1 MTVIS
6 IDMPRIIPKTDIFDM
21 IFMKLELFFDRKNLY
36 ANNNRIK
43 ILYHRALMNQANITQ
58 VRLLNDYDSNGIVL
72 AWPSLYEDKSYW
84 LGMLEVYYQLITD
97 CLQNKKHI
105 ILVKKK
111 NRSIED
117 DLKCI
122 KRNID
127 SFIKEKK
134 YFTLY
139 EIDYDDIWLRDIGP
153 IMLKIKPHEYNFNV
167 MKFNGYGDKYI
178 YKNDKIFSKEFIEKF
193 ASGTF
198 NNKKSL
204 EIFEDLVIEPGN
216 IVYDDELCIVN
227 KLPLIRHNSM
237 TWNQIN
243 KILTNGFQNI
253 LNKKFIIIDVGVLS
267 GDDTDGHIDNL
278 VRLDQ
283 PNVLYFMAT
292 DDKSHPDYELLKDL
306 KNQISNNN
314 FGKRKIIPIN
324 HNLTDIVKNNV
335 NEILPFSY
343 LNYIRIGEIIYMP
356 INKFTNERKKIE
368 IRNIFK
374 NSNVRFI
381 LCNSLLNEKGGL
393 HCFSMNIIKDKEI

>member
-1 MTVIS
+1 MTVIN

-72 AWPSLYEDKSYW
+72 AWPSLYEDKPYW

-105 ILVKKK
+105 ILVTKK

-153 IMLKIKPHEYNFNV
+153 IMLKMKPHEYNFNV

-198 NNKKSL
+198 NNKTSL

-216 IVYDDELCIVN
+216 IVYDDELCMVN
-227 KLPLIRHNSM
+227 KRPLIKHNSM

-343 LNYIRIGEIIYMP
+343 LNYIRIGKIIYIP

>member
-1 MTVIS
+1 
-6 IDMPRIIPKTDIFDM
+6 
-21 IFMKLELFFDRKNLY
+21 MKLELLFDRKNLY

-43 ILYHRALMNQANITQ
+43 ILYHRALMNQANITE

-72 AWPSLYEDKSYW
+72 AWPSLYQDEPYW
-84 LGMLEVYYQLITD
+84 LGILEVYYQLIID

-105 ILVKKK
+105 ILITKK

-127 SFIKEKK
+127 SFIKEKE

-153 IMLKIKPHEYNFNV
+153 IMLRIKPHGYNFNI
-167 MKFNGYGDKYI
+167 MKFNGYGSKYI
-178 YKNDKIFSKEFIEKF
+178 YNNDKFFSKEFIEKF

-198 NNKKSL
+198 NIKTSL
-204 EIFEDLVIEPGN
+204 KIFEDLVIEPGN
-216 IVYDDELCIVN
+216 IVYDDELCMVN
-227 KLPLIRHNSM
+227 KLPLIKHNSM

-243 KILTNGFQNI
+243 KILINGFQNI
-253 LNKKFIIIDVGVLS
+253 LNKKFIVIDVGVLS

-306 KNQISNNN
+306 KRQISSND

-343 LNYIRIGEIIYMP
+343 LNYIRIGKMIYMP

-374 NSNVRFI
+374 NSDVKFI
-381 LCNSLLNEKGGL
+381 LCDSLLNEKGGL
-393 HCFSMNIIKDKEI
+393 HCFSMNIIKDKKI

>member
-36 ANNNRIK
+36 AKNNRIK

-167 MKFNGYGDKYI
+167 MKSNGYGGKYI

-324 HNLTDIVKNNV
+324 HNLTDIVKNNI

-374 NSNVRFI
+374 NSDVRFI

>member
-1 MTVIS
+1 
-6 IDMPRIIPKTDIFDM
+6 
-21 IFMKLELFFDRKNLY
+21 
-36 ANNNRIK
+36 
-43 ILYHRALMNQANITQ
+43 
-58 VRLLNDYDSNGIVL
+58 
-72 AWPSLYEDKSYW
+72 
-84 LGMLEVYYQLITD
+84 
-97 CLQNKKHI
+97 
-105 ILVKKK
+105 
-111 NRSIED
+111 
-117 DLKCI
+117 
-122 KRNID
+122 
-127 SFIKEKK
+127 
-134 YFTLY
+134 
-139 EIDYDDIWLRDIGP
+139 
-153 IMLKIKPHEYNFNV
+153 
-167 MKFNGYGDKYI
+167 
-178 YKNDKIFSKEFIEKF
+178 
-193 ASGTF
+193 
-198 NNKKSL
+198 
-204 EIFEDLVIEPGN
+204 
-216 IVYDDELCIVN
+216 
-227 KLPLIRHNSM
+227 M

-368 IRNIFK
+368 IKNIFK

>member
-1 MTVIS
+1 M
-6 IDMPRIIPKTDIFDM
+6 IPKTDIFDI
-21 IFMKLELFFDRKNLY
+21 IFMKLELLFDRKNLY

-72 AWPSLYEDKSYW
+72 AWPSLYEDKPYW

-105 ILVKKK
+105 ILVTKK

-153 IMLKIKPHEYNFNV
+153 IMLRIKPHGYNFNI
-167 MKFNGYGDKYI
+167 MKFNGYGSKYI
-178 YKNDKIFSKEFIEKF
+178 YNNDKFFSKEFIEKF

-198 NNKKSL
+198 NNKTSL

-216 IVYDDELCIVN
+216 IVYDDELCMVN
-227 KLPLIRHNSM
+227 KRPLIKHNSM

-374 NSNVRFI
+374 NSDVRFI

>member
-72 AWPSLYEDKSYW
+72 AWPSLYEDKPYW

-105 ILVKKK
+105 ILVTKK

-198 NNKKSL
+198 NNKTSL
-204 EIFEDLVIEPGN
+204 EIFDDLVIEPGN

-227 KLPLIRHNSM
+227 KLPLIKHNSM

-253 LNKKFIIIDVGVLS
+253 LNKKFITIDVGVLS

-374 NSNVRFI
+374 NSDVRFI

>member
-43 ILYHRALMNQANITQ
+43 ILYHRALMNQANITE

-72 AWPSLYEDKSYW
+72 AWPSLYQDEPYW
-84 LGMLEVYYQLITD
+84 LGILEVYYQLIID

-105 ILVKKK
+105 ILITKK

-127 SFIKEKK
+127 SFIKEKE

-153 IMLKIKPHEYNFNV
+153 IMLRIKPHGYNFNI
-167 MKFNGYGDKYI
+167 MKFNGYGSKYI
-178 YKNDKIFSKEFIEKF
+178 YNNDKFFSKEFIEKF

-198 NNKKSL
+198 NIKTSL
-204 EIFEDLVIEPGN
+204 KIFEDLVIEPGN
-216 IVYDDELCIVN
+216 IVYDDELCMVN
-227 KLPLIRHNSM
+227 KLPLIKHNSM

-243 KILTNGFQNI
+243 KILINGFQNI
-253 LNKKFIIIDVGVLS
+253 LNKKFIVIDVGVLS

-306 KNQISNNN
+306 KRQISSND

-343 LNYIRIGEIIYMP
+343 LNYIRIGKMIYMP

-374 NSNVRFI
+374 NSDVKFI
-381 LCNSLLNEKGGL
+381 LCDSLLNEKGGL
-393 HCFSMNIIKDKEI
+393 HCFSMNIIKDKKI

>member
-1 MTVIS
+1 MTVIN

-72 AWPSLYEDKSYW
+72 AWPSLYEDKPYW

-105 ILVKKK
+105 ILVTKK

-153 IMLKIKPHEYNFNV
+153 IMLKMKPHEYNFNV

-204 EIFEDLVIEPGN
+204 KIFEDLVIEPGN

-374 NSNVRFI
+374 NSDVRFI

>member
-43 ILYHRALMNQANITQ
+43 ILYHRALMNQANITE

-72 AWPSLYEDKSYW
+72 AWPSLYQDEPYW
-84 LGMLEVYYQLITD
+84 LGILEVYYQLIID

-105 ILVKKK
+105 ILITKK

-127 SFIKEKK
+127 SFIKEKE

-153 IMLKIKPHEYNFNV
+153 IMLRIKPHGYNFNI
-167 MKFNGYGDKYI
+167 MKFNGYGSKYI
-178 YKNDKIFSKEFIEKF
+178 YNNDKFFSKEFIEKF

-198 NNKKSL
+198 NIKTSL
-204 EIFEDLVIEPGN
+204 KIFEDLVIEPGN
-216 IVYDDELCIVN
+216 IVYDDELCMVN
-227 KLPLIRHNSM
+227 KLPLMEHNSM
-237 TWNQIN
+237 SWDQIN
-243 KILTNGFQNI
+243 QILTNGFQNI
-253 LNKKFIIIDVGVLS
+253 LNKKFIVIDVGVLS

-306 KNQISNNN
+306 KRQISSND

-343 LNYIRIGEIIYMP
+343 LNYIRIGKMIYMP

-374 NSNVRFI
+374 NSDVKFI
-381 LCNSLLNEKGGL
+381 LCDSLLNEKGGL
-393 HCFSMNIIKDKEI
+393 HCFSMNIIKDKKI